1 MIILPLGTQL
11 KVESVEME
19 LHERIVD
26 SMIIIGSV
34 AHLVSPIIEADVIV
48 AILVRQSS
56 LGGIERLVSQ
66 FCLGLYTSAQ
76 TQ

>member
-1 MIILPLGTQL
+1 MIIFPLGTQSE
-11 KVESVEME
+11 VEFVEME
-19 LHERIVD
+19 FDERIVD

-34 AHLVSPIIEADVIV
+34 AHLVSLIIEADVIV

-56 LGGIERLVSQ
+56 LGGIERLVRQ
-66 FCLGLYTSAQ
+66 FCLGLYTTAQ